1 MAIFNF
7 LARNEEILAN
17 LSVAVTFFVTFLC
30 GRQKSKAEF
39 EKP

>member
-17 LSVAVTFFVTFLC
+17 LSVAVTFFDTFLC

-39 EKP
+39 E